1 MLNMRG
7 DMIHYLKRRQIALF
21 EVGGLDPH
29 LEDLAKKV
37 DVFYVTQIPVGS
49 FGDRLDDYEKSKK
62 DFVIDKKIMKNMKRN
77 SILMHPL
84 PRGGEINPEVDRDL
98 RKVYYK
104 QIHYGIC
111 IRMAIL
117 CAVLGKV

>member
-1 MLNMRG
+1 
-7 DMIHYLKRRQIALF
+7 MIHYLKRRQIALF

-49 FGDRLDDYEKSKK
+49 LGDRLDDYEKSKM